1 MTGQVGRAVDAELLV
16 VEECPHEQPAL
27 ELFRRVL
34 DDTGHP
40 DAIRI
45 RVIRTEDDAARRGF
59 HGSPTF
65 LINGVDP
72 FAKPGADPAVA
83 CRFYPSRNGLHGLP
97 SRDELINAVARLGS
111 RKVREHIDPPAI
123 RDSPTGDRLT

>member
-1 MTGQVGRAVDAELLV
+1 MTGQVGGAVDAELLV

-34 DDTGHP
+34 DDTGHSE
-40 DAIRI
+40 AIRI
-45 RVIRTEDDAARRGF
+45 GVIRTEADAARRGF

-83 CRFYPSRNGLHGLP
+83 CRVYPSRNGLHGLP
-97 SRDELINAVARLGS
+97 SRYDLINAVTRLVP
-111 RKVREHIDPPAI
+111 RRQE
-123 RDSPTGDRLT
+123 